1 MTPIVFLHIPKTAGQ
16 TIHNELVRLVGGPAR
31 VSPVRVHTQAPAGG
45 QMPPGYS
52 LYSGHIDWTE
62 LDSLP
67 APRFTFTTLRD
78 PRERIAS
85 FYFYL
90 RDQAAALDAARLEAA
105 ENLGMKVIA
114 QSSADDYFFGG
125 TDAWQRFIGDHYDNF
140 YCAYF
145 ATRRIRGRSRLR
157 ELGQEEVMRLALA
170 GLDEID
176 AVYHTT
182 ALHRLEEEVERRFG
196 TRISVAGNYFNAG
209 QSHGGQAERRWPK
222 LVALMESDAS
232 IARLERFAEADE
244 ALMARHFAGSFPAPA
259 SACRRAAPAATDGAG

>member
-31 VSPVRVHTQAPAGG
+31 VSPVRVHTQAPDSG
-45 QMPPGYS
+45 QMPPGFS

-62 LDSLP
+62 LHSLP

-90 RDQAAALDAARLEAA
+90 RDQAAALDAEQLEAA
-105 ENLGMKVIA
+105 ENAGMKMIA
-114 QSSADDYFFGG
+114 QTGADDYFFGG
-125 TDAWQRFIGDHYDNF
+125 NAAWQRFIGDHYDNF

-145 ATRRIRGRSRLR
+145 ASRKIRGRSSLQGFDRD
-157 ELGQEEVMRLALA
+157 EVMRLALA
-170 GLDEID
+170 GIEDID
-176 AVYHTT
+176 AVYHTS
-182 ALHRLEEEVERRFG
+182 ALQRLEKDVEERFG
-196 TRISVAGNYFNAG
+196 ARISVAGNYFNAG

-222 LVALMESDAS
+222 LVALLERDAS
-232 IARLERFAEADE
+232 IARLERYTEEDE
-244 ALMARHFAGSFPAPA
+244 AFMTRLFAA
-259 SACRRAAPAATDGAG
+259 